1 MKKRKRKVKPIDV
14 THDEFVFAL
23 TELVEEMSA
32 DEILAVPGIYEVLSE
47 HLNNEA
53 IKRAVER
60 MKEDR

>member
-1 MKKRKRKVKPIDV
+1 MAKRKIKPTDV

-23 TELVEEMSA
+23 TEIVDEMSA
-32 DEILAVPGIYEVLSE
+32 DELLAIPGIYEALSE

-60 MKEDR
+60 MEDDR